1 MTPIPVRLAFVVVL
15 IAIAGTGCATTAGT
29 GHKTPSKAEDL
40 AALAD
45 YNKRYLKSINDGDI
59 ATLSALTSNEHTM
72 IPPGRAPIEGKAAND
87 AANGNAFKNN
97 KFDEHWY
104 PVDSGVSG
112 DLAYERGTYT
122 TDVFPNTGGEKRTVS
137 GNYLRIYR
145 RQADGKWKMIYDTFN
160 SVPAAKAP

>member
-1 MTPIPVRLAFVVVL
+1 MTTTIRSRAAIVLVL
-15 IAIAGTGCATTAGT
+15 IAIASTGCTTT
-29 GHKTPSKAEDL
+29 GIARKTPSRAEDL

-59 ATLSALTSNEHTM
+59 ATLSSLTSDEHTM
-72 IPPGRAPIEGKAAND
+72 IAPGRAPIEGKAAND
-87 AANGNAFKNN
+87 TANGNAFKNN

-104 PVDSGVSG
+104 PLDTQVSG

-122 TDVFPNTGGEKRTVS
+122 TDVFPNAGGEKRSVA

-145 RQADGKWKMIYDTFN
+145 RQPDGKWKMIYDTFN
-160 SVPAAKAP
+160 SVPAAK